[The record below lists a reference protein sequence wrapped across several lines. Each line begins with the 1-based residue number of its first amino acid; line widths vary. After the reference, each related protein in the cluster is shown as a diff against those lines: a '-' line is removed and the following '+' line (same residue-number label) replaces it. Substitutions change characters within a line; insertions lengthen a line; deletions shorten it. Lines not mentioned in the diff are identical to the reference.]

1 MAKRKLIIEVVADA
15 DKLRR
20 GLKQAEGSLAGFQ
33 RKAEGRARKLPG
45 GGLILGGVG
54 KAGVIGAA
62 VAAGAAVATKALAT
76 VVAKAQEAEIAQANL
91 NQAFAATG
99 VSATKNGKKV
109 EAAIQKVSKRAAI
122 DDEEVSASFAN
133 LLRTTGSV
141 DKATRDAAL
150 AADIARARRIS
161 LAAATKIVEKAET
174 GQLRGLKAL
183 GVQIDKNTTSTQA
196 IERAQAKFA
205 GAADRYGRTAAGAQ
219 DKYRVALENVEERIG
234 AKLLPLQTKL
244 ALAAVRF
251 LDWSDRN
258 WPRFARAIQRTWQ
271 IAKPVIDS
279 IVGEVKGIANV
290 VAGVV
295 KTVDAL
301 AHGDWSKAWKG
312 FKQVAVDGVGGIVKA
327 IASLPLKIAKSLGQ
341 AALTQME
348 RIFFAAV
355 NKLID
360 IVNKAIGAYNKIPL
374 VPDLP
379 KIGHLG
385 GEVKVRSSVGSTR
398 PDEGTRGVRSPQ
410 VVVQSDIY
418 VDGQKLT
425 RSVSG
430 YQRASARRNPAQR
443 RGPNAGL
450 IVY

>member
-15 DKLRR
+15 DKLKR
-20 GLKQAEGSLAGFQ
+20 GLKNAEGSLAGFQ
-33 RKAEGRARKLPG
+33 RRAEGRARKLPG

-54 KAGVIGAA
+54 KAGLIGAGI
-62 VAAGAAVATKALAT
+62 AAGAAVATKALST
-76 VVAKAQEAEIAQANL
+76 VVAKAEEAQIAQANL
-91 NQAFAATG
+91 SQAFAATG
-99 VSATKNGKKV
+99 ISAAKNGKKV

-150 AADIARARRIS
+150 AADIARGRRIS
-161 LAAATKIVEKAET
+161 LAAATKIVEKAEN
-174 GQLRGLKAL
+174 GQLRGLKAV

-205 GAADRYGRTAAGAQ
+205 GSADRYGRTAAGAQ

-258 WPRFARAIQRTWQ
+258 WPRFARAIERTWN
-271 IAKPVIDS
+271 IAKPVVDA
-279 IVGEVKGIANV
+279 IVGSVKGIANV
-290 VAGVV
+290 IIGVV
-295 KTVDAL
+295 KTIDAI

-312 FKQVAVDGVGGIVKA
+312 FKQVAVDGIGGILKS
-327 IASLPLKIAKSLGQ
+327 ITSLPLKIAESLGK

-348 RIFFAAV
+348 RVFFAAM

-360 IVNKAIGAYNKIPL
+360 IVNKAIGAYNVIPG
-374 VPDLP
+374 VPDIP

-385 GEVKVRSSVGSTR
+385 GDVKVRSSVGSAR
-398 PDEGTRGVRSPQ
+398 PDEGTRGVRPQQ

-418 VDGQKLT
+418 IDGQKVT
-425 RSVSG
+425 RSVSNH
-430 YQRASARRNPAQR
+430 QRASARRNPSQR
-443 RGPNAGL
+443 RGPNAGV